1 MAEFCKDCFKKY
13 LLSSEDR
20 ERIKDE
26 NIIMFPTKDLCEGCG
41 EIKSVV
47 DYVIWEEDQCCFI
60 PIQTMVSWVSNDL
73 MEKF

>member
-20 ERIKDE
+20 KRTKDE
-26 NIIMFPTKDLCEGCG
+26 NIIIFPIKDLCEGCG

-47 DYVIWEEDQCCFI
+47 DCVIWEE
-60 PIQTMVSWVSNDL
+60 
-73 MEKF
+73 E

>member
-26 NIIMFPTKDLCEGCG
+26 NIVMFPTKDLCEGCG

-47 DYVIWEEDQCCFI
+47 DYVIWEGDE
-60 PIQTMVSWVSNDL
+60 
-73 MEKF
+73 

>member
-1 MAEFCKDCFKKY
+1 MENPKIILFLSRSQTMAEFCKDCFKKY

-26 NIIMFPTKDLCEGCG
+26 NIIMFLTKDLCEGCG

-47 DYVIWEEDQCCFI
+47 DYVIWEED
-60 PIQTMVSWVSNDL
+60 
-73 MEKF
+73 

>member
-26 NIIMFPTKDLCEGCG
+26 NIVMFPIEDLCEGCG

-47 DYVIWEEDQCCFI
+47 DYVILEED
-60 PIQTMVSWVSNDL
+60 
-73 MEKF
+73 E

>member
-26 NIIMFPTKDLCEGCG
+26 NIIMFPTKDLCKDVERL
-41 EIKSVV
+41 
-47 DYVIWEEDQCCFI
+47 
-60 PIQTMVSWVSNDL
+60 SWQWI
-73 MEKF
+73 M

>member
-13 LLSSEDR
+13 LLLSSEDR

-41 EIKSVV
+41 EIKLVV
-47 DYVIWEEDQCCFI
+47 DYVIWEED
-60 PIQTMVSWVSNDL
+60 
-73 MEKF
+73 